1 MYICYLIG
9 WNKMIGVEKNNV
21 AKKQSFLKN
30 NVATKQCCNKT
41 ILFIKQCGKKTIL
54 FKKQCGF
61 FLNIPK
67 IIWKTDCWG
76 EINSTQNNSLEYK
89 KPHQN
94 RLTFFGTELKQS
106 QQW

>member
-1 MYICYLIG
+1 M
-9 WNKMIGVEKNNV
+9 
-21 AKKQSFLKN
+21 AKKQSYSKN
-30 NVATKQCCNKT
+30 NVD
-41 ILFIKQCGKKTIL
+41 
-54 FKKQCGF
+54 F